1 MSSSLLVISLVL
13 SAPSSCIVSFGDR
26 TMVGA
31 NCSFYTPGH
40 PISPEERNGGAGPE
54 WGKEI
59 IVGDDCWIGG
69 SVVIV
74 GPCHIGNGVTI
85 GAGSVVT
92 KDIPDRCV
100 AVGNPARV
108 VKKINADGSLE
119 RVARA

>member
-1 MSSSLLVISLVL
+1 
-13 SAPSSCIVSFGDR
+13 
-26 TMVGA
+26 MVGA

-40 PISPEERNGGAGPE
+40 PIIPEERNGLQGSE
-54 WGKEI
+54 WAKAI
-59 IVGDDCWIGG
+59 TVGNDVWIGG

-74 GPCHIGNGVTI
+74 GPCKIGNGVTI

-108 VKKINADGSLE
+108 IKKINADGTTE
-119 RVARA
+119 RVAKA